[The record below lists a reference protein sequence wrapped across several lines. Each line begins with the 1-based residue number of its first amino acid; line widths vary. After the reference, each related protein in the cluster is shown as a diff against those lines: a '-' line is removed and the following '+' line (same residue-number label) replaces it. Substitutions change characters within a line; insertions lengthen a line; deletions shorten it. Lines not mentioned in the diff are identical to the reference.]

1 MEEVIE
7 QLRELNEPVP
17 VPLELP
23 DDDLLVEIE
32 EQLLI
37 NLPFGLREFL
47 LQVSDVIYGRRNR
60 SPLPT
65 RSRIPICRKS
75 PPTPGTPACRAISSR
90 SARMDATITWSIWM
104 GRSPCGMATMAS

>member
-37 NLPFGLREFL
+37 NLPFGLREF
-47 LQVSDVIYGRRNR
+47 SCRSAMSSMDGWSR

-90 SARMDATITWSIWM
+90 SARMDATITWSI
-104 GRSPCGMATMAS
+104 